1 MSVTSS
7 SLSRRT
13 TISYFSR
20 TLDSKAQPAG
30 PRSCKA
36 TMPCRAVQTARDKL
50 NNLRR
55 QVLVTQHKSR
65 KNNATEFFFWVSQHA
80 NHSLFSAVHF
90 VPGPFTASFPSTCG
104 GSVYSCQVVYSPGQG
119 LVLINRAPPLGKQ
132 RIRSQIRS

>member
-1 MSVTSS
+1 MPKNHVDHGLMSVTSS

-36 TMPCRAVQTARDKL
+36 AMPCRAVQTARDKL

-65 KNNATEFFFWVSQHA
+65 KNNATECFFWVSQHA
-80 NHSLFSAVHF
+80 NHSLFSAVHS
-90 VPGPFTASFPSTCG
+90 VPGPLHSQFPK
-104 GSVYSCQVVYSPGQG
+104 YLRGQCVLVPSSLLTWGRG
-119 LVLINRAPPLGKQ
+119 LFSSIAHR
-132 RIRSQIRS
+132 R